1 MNPTTPWNPGPML
14 MRRLALPYKL
24 WVCAGAGLL
33 AIGAAWWSLAWP
45 WVLVLVVLT
54 LYLLWSVQA
63 TVSADLRTVAQAMQR
78 ATQGDLSVR
87 AQLQAQ
93 DEIGQLGTLLDGM
106 TLTLSSLV
114 DDIRSNA
121 SLVAYAGGVLAA
133 GSRSLSDRTEQQAAN
148 LEQTAASVQEL
159 SSAVQNAAHTAAEAD
174 QQASQVRSAA
184 DAGAQAMAR
193 AVDSVQG
200 IQQDA
205 RRMTEIIGVID
216 SIAFQTNILALN
228 AAVEAARA
236 GEQGRGFAVVAS
248 EVRTLA
254 RRSGDAARE
263 IRQLIQATV
272 GQVESSAGQIRSAGD
287 GIATMAHGIRCMAAS
302 MSEISRSSS
311 EQSSGLREITTA
323 VQQLDQ
329 ITQQNAQM
337 AGEAVEQAVALER
350 RAASLSRAVA
360 AFRLHQGTADEAIA
374 LVDRAVQMARTT
386 GREQFLRSITDKSQP
401 FHDRDM
407 YVFVLDRAGTYLAFG
422 GNAAKVGTRVQDIPG
437 IDGDR
442 LVRDI
447 VAQADRG
454 PGWVEYAITNPA
466 TLAVQSKMSFVQRV
480 GEDLYVGCG
489 VYKSLAAR

>member
-174 QQASQVRSAA
+174 Q
-184 DAGAQAMAR
+184 
-193 AVDSVQG
+193 
-200 IQQDA
+200 
-205 RRMTEIIGVID
+205 
-216 SIAFQTNILALN
+216 
-228 AAVEAARA
+228 
-236 GEQGRGFAVVAS
+236 
-248 EVRTLA
+248 
-254 RRSGDAARE
+254 
-263 IRQLIQATV
+263 
-272 GQVESSAGQIRSAGD
+272 
-287 GIATMAHGIRCMAAS
+287 
-302 MSEISRSSS
+302 
-311 EQSSGLREITTA
+311 
-323 VQQLDQ
+323 
-329 ITQQNAQM
+329 
-337 AGEAVEQAVALER
+337 
-350 RAASLSRAVA
+350 
-360 AFRLHQGTADEAIA
+360 
-374 LVDRAVQMARTT
+374 
-386 GREQFLRSITDKSQP
+386 
-401 FHDRDM
+401 
-407 YVFVLDRAGTYLAFG
+407 
-422 GNAAKVGTRVQDIPG
+422 
-437 IDGDR
+437 
-442 LVRDI
+442 
-447 VAQADRG
+447 
-454 PGWVEYAITNPA
+454 
-466 TLAVQSKMSFVQRV
+466 
-480 GEDLYVGCG
+480 
-489 VYKSLAAR
+489 